1 MAPSGEVWPAF
12 YKPAQGP
19 IPSAWRWRWDEIGR
33 SGALDAAVGQARA
46 LADEACGLLDHLPD
60 NDCRSAISDL
70 AEFVVDR
77 VPLTAGGLDPPQIRA
92 MFDAIAPTYDRINR
106 MISMGLD
113 NGWRRR
119 VIDVALADR
128 PKILLDI
135 GTGTGDL
142 VALARRRG
150 SDRLLA
156 IGVDFSQAMLLAGR
170 PRVLRAGGHL
180 ARADALRLPIG
191 DGAVDAIVC
200 AFVVRNLSDRK
211 AAFFRVAPGA
221 GERRAVGDPG
231 NDADGQRPAGA
242 IVQVLLRR
250 TGAAAGPVSQRPPFS
265 PTAISRRRWN
275 GFPGPA
281 ELAQETCSG
290 RIRAGQLGA
299 VRIRQRSDSCG
310 HRSRGASMSVA
321 VCAVERQRV
330 WAQLFRAGRPTKQL
344 PATLGVG

>member
-1 MAPSGEVWPAF
+1 
-12 YKPAQGP
+12 
-19 IPSAWRWRWDEIGR
+19 
-33 SGALDAAVGQARA
+33 
-46 LADEACGLLDHLPD
+46 
-60 NDCRSAISDL
+60 
-70 AEFVVDR
+70 
-77 VPLTAGGLDPPQIRA
+77 

-211 AAFFRVAPGA
+211 AAFSEWHRVLGSGGRLVILEMTPMGNGPLARLFRFYFAGLAPLLGRLA
-221 GERRAVGDPG
+221 SGHRFAYRYLPASVER
-231 NDADGQRPAGA
+231 
-242 IVQVLLRR
+242 
-250 TGAAAGPVSQRPPFS
+250 
-265 PTAISRRRWN
+265 
-275 GFPGPA
+275 FPGPA
-281 ELAQETCSG
+281 ELAQELA
-290 RIRAGQLGA
+290 RAGFEQ
-299 VRIRQRSDSCG
+299 VSWERCG
-310 HRSRGASMSVA
+310 FGSVA
-321 VCAVERQRV
+321 IHA
-330 WAQLFRAGRPTKQL
+330 ATAAAGHP
-344 PATLGVG
+344 